1 MMIYR
6 VLNKCMSLGAHCL
19 EREKMAMLF
28 STPASHPS
36 PNPGQR
42 KKKKDKKGEKKKSID
57 TAKKEIALIQIVL
70 FKKP

>member
-6 VLNKCMSLGAHCL
+6 VLNKWMSLGAHCL
-19 EREKMAMLF
+19 EREKIAMLF
-28 STPASHPS
+28 LTPASHPS
-36 PNPGQR
+36 PHPSHR
-42 KKKKDKKGEKKKSID
+42 KKKGETEGEKKSIA

>member
-1 MMIYR
+1 
-6 VLNKCMSLGAHCL
+6 
-19 EREKMAMLF
+19 MAMLF
-28 STPASHPS
+28 PTLASHPS

-42 KKKKDKKGEKKKSID
+42 KKRRKRGEKKSIA

>member
-28 STPASHPS
+28 PTPASHPS

-42 KKKKDKKGEKKKSID
+42 KKKDKKGEKKKSIA
-57 TAKKEIALIQIVL
+57 TAKKEIALIQIFL